1 MKITLSQILKQHANK
16 KRAKINS
23 WFFKTGKG
31 EYGEGDKFLGITVP
45 ELRKISKEYK
55 YLSLEELERNL
66 SSRYHEERLVALLI
80 LVYKY
85 QNAETREEKKKVVDY
100 YLAHT
105 KYINNWDL
113 VDLTAHYIL
122 GDFLLDKN
130 TKILDTLST
139 SKDLWEKRIA
149 IVSTYAFIRQ
159 KRFDETIRIATKLL
173 EDKHDLIH
181 KATGWMLREV
191 GKRDENILKKYL
203 DENVSRMPRTM
214 L

>member
-16 KRAKINS
+16 KRA
-23 WFFKTGKG
+23 
-31 EYGEGDKFLGITVP
+31 
-45 ELRKISKEYK
+45 
-55 YLSLEELERNL
+55 
-66 SSRYHEERLVALLI
+66 
-80 LVYKY
+80 
-85 QNAETREEKKKVVDY
+85 
-100 YLAHT
+100 
-105 KYINNWDL
+105 YINNWDL